1 MLVPWAVYVLVTV
14 VVPLAAGAGWRD
26 GFGEHALIAAGVSG
40 VATLLWALSRHV
52 STRVRTRRSADRGS
66 VTDKVRRTR
75 SPSP

>member
-14 VVPLAAGAGWRD
+14 VGPLAAGAGRRD
-26 GFGEHALIAAGVSG
+26 GFGEHALIAAGLPG
-40 VATLLWALSRHV
+40 VATLLWVLSRHV
-52 STRVRTRRSADRGS
+52 CARVRTQRSADRGS